1 MTPIVSTLIAVSL
14 LGLMFTSTRWMG
26 IAAVALL
33 TFRYPVPSLAA
44 LAMGLAVFIFIKFF
58 R

>member
-33 TFRYPVPSLAA
+33 TFRYPIPSLAT
-44 LAMGLAVFIFIKFF
+44 LAIGLAVFIFIKYF